1 MSDYKLVDGM
11 MLPFSIHVTGQDP
24 QAQTLSIEN
33 VEFNVDI
40 DDKVFVMPETKT
52 P

>member
-1 MSDYKLVDGM
+1 M
-11 MLPFSIHVTGQDP
+11 GQGP

-33 VEFNVDI
+33 VEFNIDI
-40 DDKVFVMPETKT
+40 DDKVFVMPEHTKT